1 MILDQIAADTRLRV
15 EAKKK
20 EISLEEVKRDTQSME
35 KNTGFPFETALRKPD
50 LSFICEV
57 KKASPSKGIIA
68 EEFPYLQIAKEY
80 YEAGA
85 DAISCLTEP
94 KYFLGKDEYLKEI
107 AKEVK
112 IPVLRKDFVV
122 DEYQIYEAKILGA
135 SAVLLICAILEEEQL
150 KVYLQIAKELGL
162 SALVEAHDEKEIK
175 QAVRAGA
182 KIIGVNNRNLK
193 DFSVNVGNSTNL
205 RNFVPPEILF
215 VAESGIKGP
224 EDIAALRKNK
234 VDAVLIG
241 ETMMRSPDKAKMLR
255 FLKGEEHHEES

>member
-1 MILDQIAADTRLRV
+1 M
-15 EAKKK
+15 
-20 EISLEEVKRDTQSME
+20 
-35 KNTGFPFETALRKPD
+35 
-50 LSFICEV
+50 
-57 KKASPSKGIIA
+57 ASRAWSN
-68 EEFPYLQIAKEY
+68 
-80 YEAGA
+80 GA
-85 DAISCLTEP
+85 HRAIH
-94 KYFLGKDEYLKEI
+94 
-107 AKEVK
+107 
-112 IPVLRKDFVV
+112 
-122 DEYQIYEAKILGA
+122 EYQIYEAKILGA